1 MQNNLYGRKW
11 LVSYYSAKKKQ
22 FTMSLKYD
30 FFIYST
36 IFSGHRNFLSIKQ
49 IFINLVGWKA
59 IAERNITGGNIFSK
73 RIKFEKIDLI
83 FFFWSWKFSF
93 YFDLQDVSEDTR
105 GSLRVCKRF
114 VKKGALISA
123 CEYDG
128 NVIIILRLMK
138 NIKKKQKFWVA
149 IIFDL
154 FLLSIL
160 TNKHFYKRIE
170 QW

>member
-1 MQNNLYGRKW
+1 MALVLAKALFYTSLTAWNIWTIKFFLLENSLATSIGVIRKLFRYRSVTKLLCRIIYMAENG

-22 FTMSLKYD
+22 FAMSLKYD

-73 RIKFEKIDLI
+73 RIKFEKLDLI

-93 YFDLQDVSEDTR
+93 F
-105 GSLRVCKRF
+105 
-114 VKKGALISA
+114 
-123 CEYDG
+123 
-128 NVIIILRLMK
+128 
-138 NIKKKQKFWVA
+138 FWFA
-149 IIFDL
+149 RCFWG
-154 FLLSIL
+154 
-160 TNKHFYKRIE
+160 YKRE
-170 QW
+170 FEGM